1 MTVAPRPSGYTSI
14 PHGLWTLPISER
26 ARCVLGWLWSH
37 NDSYLRRM
45 SVREAARQMG
55 MHRTQFVRA
64 LDELEPVLLT
74 LQPGAP
80 GQSHVIVLD
89 EEAWHSLHGSRIVD
103 VTVPDA

>member
-1 MTVAPRPSGYTSI
+1 
-14 PHGLWTLPISER
+14 
-26 ARCVLGWLWSH
+26 
-37 NDSYLRRM
+37 
-45 SVREAARQMG
+45 MG